1 MAKFCEKCG
10 QQIAD
15 GMSSCPFCGYSDAPR
30 STQPQYQQ
38 PQYQQPQY
46 QQPQYQQ
53 PQYQQPQYQQPQ
65 YQQPQY
71 QQPQYQ
77 QPQYQQPQYQQPQ
90 YQPNRQAPYQYYAAP
105 VKKPKIPG
113 RGFGITSMVL
123 GIVGTV
129 ISISVLFRT
138 IKFDS
143 YARQKIFKGI
153 SFSGVKNG
161 FIEDFMLLGVLAVL
175 SIVFALV
182 AIYSKKYRK
191 GQSLA
196 GLVLGIATAVLTITA
211 VVIFVVYLSSNNGFI
226 NTSVGDLFR

>member
-1 MAKFCEKCG
+1 
-10 QQIAD
+10 
-15 GMSSCPFCGYSDAPR
+15 
-30 STQPQYQQ
+30 
-38 PQYQQPQY
+38 
-46 QQPQYQQ
+46 
-53 PQYQQPQYQQPQ
+53 
-65 YQQPQY
+65 
-71 QQPQYQ
+71 
-77 QPQYQQPQYQQPQ
+77 
-90 YQPNRQAPYQYYAAP
+90 
-105 VKKPKIPG
+105 
-113 RGFGITSMVL
+113 MVL

>member
-1 MAKFCEKCG
+1 MSKRTCNVCGREVNDNVVFCPDCG
-10 QQIAD
+10 NNSFTTVEEPEQPAYQQPEQPAYQQ
-15 GMSSCPFCGYSDAPR
+15 PE
-30 STQPQYQQ
+30 QPQYQQ
-38 PQYQQPQY
+38 PAQPQY
-46 QQPQYQQ
+46 QQPA
-53 PQYQQPQYQQPQ
+53 
-65 YQQPQY
+65 
-71 QQPQYQ
+71 
-77 QPQYQQPQYQQPQ
+77 YQQPQYQQPQ

-129 ISISVLFRT
+129 ISISVLFWT
-138 IKFDS
+138 INFDS

-191 GQSLA
+191 GQALA

-211 VVIFVVYLSSNNGFI
+211 VVIFVLCLNSNSSLLYALEA
-226 NTSVGDLFR
+226 DLLR